1 MKSETI
7 FLMFKVMNDIDK
19 WGIDI
24 FLIDELT
31 LHRPLTAVVY
41 TIFQVKFRNLIKIL
55 SFNFNILLN
64 RKGI

>member
-1 MKSETI
+1 MQKLKQIMK
-7 FLMFKVMNDIDK
+7 DIDL

-41 TIFQVKFRNLIKIL
+41 TIFQVI
-55 SFNFNILLN
+55 
-64 RKGI
+64 